1 MSAAKRV
8 MLDAIRSDLE
18 KRFDGCKMR
27 IDVAHT
33 NNEAQALEFKK
44 EIEAEF
50 PEYPVMLVNE
60 LSLSVACHI
69 GDGALAVACSRIV
82 EV

>member
-1 MSAAKRV
+1 MSCW
-8 MLDAIRSDLE
+8 M
-18 KRFDGCKMR
+18 RFAGM
-27 IDVAHT
+27 
-33 NNEAQALEFKK
+33 ALEFKK

-50 PEYPVMLVNE
+50 PEYPVMMVNE

-69 GDGALAVACSRIV
+69 GDGALAIACSKIV

>member
-1 MSAAKRV
+1 
-8 MLDAIRSDLE
+8 
-18 KRFDGCKMR
+18 MR

-33 NNEAQALEFKK
+33 NNEAAAMEFKK
-44 EIEAEF
+44 EIETEF

-69 GDGALAVACSRIV
+69 GDGALAVACSKIV
-82 EV
+82 EA